1 MTLNKISTI
10 VSSSVAGVL
19 IIIKLGIGILSGS
32 VSVLASAIDSVMDL
46 LVSMFNFFAIT
57 KSEKPAD
64 EQFNYGRGK
73 IEALA
78 AGIEGTVIAMSGIF
92 IFYEAIRKAI
102 KKEPTVMLNDSIIVM
117 IISVCLTVGLVIFLN
132 YVAKKTNNLVIRA
145 DAVHYKTDIYSNVVI
160 LLALILIKITGLQII
175 DSIFGGIIA
184 LYIIYSAYGIIKEG
198 ILMLLDVALE
208 KDIVEK
214 IKDIILTE
222 NGVTNYHF
230 LKTRRSGKTNFVDVH
245 IVLTPDLSL
254 LKAHEISDSI
264 ESKIKELD
272 KESNWD
278 ITIHLDPYDDS
289 IND

>member
-1 MTLNKISTI
+1 MATI
-10 VSSSVAGVL
+10 VSSSVSSIL

-32 VSVLASAIDSVMDL
+32 ISVLASTIDSVMDL

-64 EQFNYGRGK
+64 DEFNYGRGK

-78 AGIEGTVIAMSGIF
+78 AGIEGTIITISGIF
-92 IFYEAIRKAI
+92 IFYEAIAKAI
-102 KKEPTVMLNDSIIVM
+102 KKEPTTMLNDSIIVM
-117 IISVCLTVGLVIFLN
+117 IISVCLTIGLVIFLN

-145 DAVHYKTDIYSNVVI
+145 DALHYKTDVYSNIAI
-160 LLALILIKITGLQII
+160 LLGLILIKITGIQII

-184 LYIIYSAYGIIKEG
+184 LYIIYTAYGIIKEG
-198 ILMLLDVALE
+198 VLMLLDVALE
-208 KDIVEK
+208 KDMVEK

-245 IVLTPDLSL
+245 IVLTSDLSL
-254 LKAHEISDSI
+254 LKAHTISDII
-264 ESKIKELD
+264 EDKIKELD

-289 IND
+289 ISH

>member
-10 VSSSVAGVL
+10 VSSSVAGML

-57 KSEKPAD
+57 KAEKPAD

-78 AGIEGTVIAMSGIF
+78 AAIEGTVIAMSGVF
-92 IFYEAIRKAI
+92 IFYEAVRKAI
-102 KKEPTVMLNDSIIVM
+102 KQEPTTMLNNSIIVM
-117 IISVCLTVGLVIFLN
+117 VISVCLTIGLVIFLN

-145 DAVHYKTDIYSNVVI
+145 DALHYKTDIYSNVVI
-160 LLALILIKITGLQII
+160 LLALILIKITGIQII

-184 LYIIYSAYGIIKEG
+184 IYIIYSAYGIIKEG
-198 ILMLLDVALE
+198 VFMLLDVALD

-230 LKTRRSGKTNFVDVH
+230 LKTRRSGKINFVDVH

-254 LKAHEISDSI
+254 LKAHTISDSI
-264 ESKIKELD
+264 EDKIKDLD

-289 IND
+289 ISH

>member
-1 MTLNKISTI
+1 MATL
-10 VSSSVAGVL
+10 VSSSVASLLTV
-19 IIIKLGIGILSGS
+19 IKLGIGILSGS
-32 VSVLASAIDSVMDL
+32 VSVLASAIDSIMDL

-78 AGIEGTVIAMSGIF
+78 AGIEGTIITISGIF
-92 IFYEAIRKAI
+92 IFYEAIMKAI
-102 KKEPTVMLNDSIIVM
+102 KKEPTTMLNDSIIVM
-117 IISVCLTVGLVIFLN
+117 IISVCLTIGLVIFLN

-145 DAVHYKTDIYSNVVI
+145 DALHYKTDIYSNIAI
-160 LLALILIKITGLQII
+160 LLALILIKITGIQII

-184 LYIIYSAYGIIKEG
+184 LYIIYAAYGIIKEG
-198 ILMLLDVALE
+198 VLMLLDVALE

-230 LKTRRSGKTNFVDVH
+230 LKTRRSGKINFVDVH
-245 IVLTPDLSL
+245 VVMTSDLSL
-254 LKAHEISDSI
+254 LRAHAISDAI
-264 ESKIKELD
+264 EDKIKELD

-289 IND
+289 ISH